1 MTSLESMEGKMWAE
15 LSSTSVTWA
24 KPTAERFSVPPKI
37 TSSILP
43 PRRLRADC
51 SPMTQQ
57 MASEMLDF
65 PEPLGPTMAVI
76 SSPKFRTVLSGKDL
90 NPCISNALRY
100 IACYYPLISSK
111 KRHYCYVLLTF
122 LLHIFS

>member
-1 MTSLESMEGKMWAE
+1 MISLLSMAGNMPPE

-37 TSSILP
+37 TSSILL

-57 MASEMLDF
+57 MASEMLDL
-65 PEPLGPTMAVI
+65 PDPLGPTTAVM
-76 SSPKFRTVLSGKDL
+76 SSPKWSTVLSGKDL
-90 NPCISNALRY
+90 KPWISNAFKY
-100 IACYYPLISSK
+100 I
-111 KRHYCYVLLTF
+111 H
-122 LLHIFS
+122 FSLPGGLAARP